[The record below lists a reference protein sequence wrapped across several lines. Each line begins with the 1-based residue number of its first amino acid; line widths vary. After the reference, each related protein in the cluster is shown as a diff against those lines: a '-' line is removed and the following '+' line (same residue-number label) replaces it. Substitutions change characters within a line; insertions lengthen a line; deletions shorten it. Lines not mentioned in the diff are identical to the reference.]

1 MFLLSQ
7 HPAPDDSALYRPAAA
22 ATAAV
27 KRRSRL
33 AAELAEF

>member
-22 ATAAV
+22 AAV